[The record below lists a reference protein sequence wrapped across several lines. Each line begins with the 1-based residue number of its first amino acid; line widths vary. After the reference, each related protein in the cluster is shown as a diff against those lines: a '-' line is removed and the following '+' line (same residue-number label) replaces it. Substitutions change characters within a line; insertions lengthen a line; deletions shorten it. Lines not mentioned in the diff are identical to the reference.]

1 MRYKMF
7 ISFMVINF
15 KVLKKKCQYSI
26 IIHHVIELYILHVL
40 IIDNFI
46 KKNAAGNRAILASG
60 KNKKVIHI
68 CKDFLEVSSQKFQL
82 FIIQSINLL
91 RVYMAKL
98 RT

>member
-15 KVLKKKCQYSI
+15 KVLKKNVNTQSWYTM
-26 IIHHVIELYILHVL
+26 LLNYIYYMYLFWNSF

-68 CKDFLEVSSQKFQL
+68 CKDFFRGFFSK
-82 FIIQSINLL
+82 ISIVHHSVNQP
-91 RVYMAKL
+91 
-98 RT
+98 T

>member
-1 MRYKMF
+1 MYLF
-7 ISFMVINF
+7 LNSF
-15 KVLKKKCQYSI
+15 
-26 IIHHVIELYILHVL
+26 